1 MRRSLT
7 CLTVLIFSATALA
20 AQDTDQ
26 GRALFQTHC
35 ATCHGAN
42 AAGNGPLAGALILQP
57 PNLTTLASEN
67 DGVFP
72 MERVVNRIDGTDP
85 LVSHG
90 SPMPVFGP
98 YFDGVANTGMKLPSG
113 QPMMVSEPIADL
125 VGYLQ
130 SVQGTN

>member
-1 MRRSLT
+1 
-7 CLTVLIFSATALA
+7 LTVFTLSATALP
-20 AQDTDQ
+20 AQDVDH

-35 ATCHGAN
+35 ATCHGAD
-42 AAGNGPLAGALILQP
+42 AAGNGPLAGALVLQP
-57 PNLTTLASEN
+57 PNLTTLSAEN

-72 MERVVNRIDGTDP
+72 LERVVNRIDGTDP

-98 YFDGVANTGMKLPSG
+98 YFEGVANVGMKLQSG
-113 QPMMVSEPIADL
+113 QPIMVSEPIADL

-130 SVQGTN
+130 SVQTSE